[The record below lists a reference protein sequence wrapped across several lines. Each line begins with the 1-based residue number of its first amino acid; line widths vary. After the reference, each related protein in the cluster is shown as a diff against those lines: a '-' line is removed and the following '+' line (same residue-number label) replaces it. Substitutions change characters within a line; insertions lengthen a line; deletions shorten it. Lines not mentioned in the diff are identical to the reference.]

1 MGLRDFFFFFNRNGP
16 FLKYEKNWGSEG
28 LMGEVRGLKK
38 VLPWLKKGKSMRVLQ

>member
-1 MGLRDFFFFFNRNGP
+1 MSVHGIKGFFFFFFNRNGP

-38 VLPWLKKGKSMRVLQ
+38 VLPWLKKGSP